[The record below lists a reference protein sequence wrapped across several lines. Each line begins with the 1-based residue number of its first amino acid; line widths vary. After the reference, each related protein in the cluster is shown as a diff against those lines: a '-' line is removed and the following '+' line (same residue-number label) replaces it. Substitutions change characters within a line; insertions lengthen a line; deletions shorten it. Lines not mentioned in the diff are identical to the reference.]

1 MTDPRLLEHARRA
14 RRHYELPSYQAYLR
28 RLGELFAAH
37 LASVVAAAG
46 IPENQSEVEWRIK
59 APESFEQK
67 AALPAE
73 DEATRPQYRDPTDEI
88 TDQLAL
94 RVIAFL
100 PAQVEAAAQALAED
114 DDLLVRE
121 VRHKGSRD
129 RDTRAFGYQSTH
141 VLVDPAPRLGAPDP
155 PKGFQVPRVEIQ
167 LRTQLQHVWAEL
179 EHASRYKGAAGSRVS
194 RKFDRAAAL
203 IEMVDE
209 LLQEIDDAAAGG
221 ARPDLTR
228 QGPTAPT
235 ADARPPER
243 PGSRL
248 TARAMRSFLAEAFPD
263 APPSRGA
270 GSEEW
275 IRRHALESGFD
286 TVEAL
291 REAVRTVDLAGVD
304 RVFRAGVT
312 WERNQVRCLDDALL
326 ALGGA
331 DYVATAER
339 LVADEPEPQRLKRVR
354 VLGWRLKRLRE
365 EGVVD
370 EPPVRFRVGGG

>member
-1 MTDPRLLEHARRA
+1 MTDQSFLEHARQA
-14 RRHYELPSYQAYLR
+14 RRHYELPSYQAFLR
-28 RLGELFAAH
+28 RLGDTMEAH
-37 LASVVAAAG
+37 LRELISAAG

-67 AALPAE
+67 AAAADPDDPEHL
-73 DEATRPQYRDPTDEI
+73 QYRFPVDDVS
-88 TDQLAL
+88 DQLAL

-100 PAQVEAAAQALAED
+100 PAQVEAVEQAIAD
-114 DDLLVRE
+114 DDALLVRE
-121 VRHKGSRD
+121 VRNKGVDHTDS
-129 RDTRAFGYQSTH
+129 RAFGYQSVH
-141 VLVDPAPRLGAPDP
+141 VLVSPAPQLGAPAP
-155 PKGFQVPRVEIQ
+155 PKDYRVPRVEIQ

-221 ARPDLTR
+221 ERKEPALRHGEDRHAAEL
-228 QGPTAPT
+228 
-235 ADARPPER
+235 PPER
-243 PGSRL
+243 PVGSRL
-248 TARAMRSFLAEAFPD
+248 TARAMRSFLAEAFPK

-291 REAVRTVDLAGVD
+291 RDAVRGVD
-304 RVFRAGVT
+304 VDAIDRTFREGVT
-312 WERNQVRCLDDALL
+312 WERNQVRCLDDVLL
-326 ALGGA
+326 AVGGA
-331 DYVATAER
+331 EYIALAER
-339 LVADEPEPQRLKRVR
+339 LVDEDDAAQRQKRPR

-365 EGVVD
+365 AGVVA
-370 EPPVRFRVGGG
+370 

>member
-1 MTDPRLLEHARRA
+1 MTDPRLLEHARQA

-28 RLGELFAAH
+28 RLGATMEAH
-37 LASVVAAAG
+37 LHEVVAAAG
-46 IPENQSEVEWRIK
+46 IPDNQSEVEWRVK
-59 APESFEQK
+59 APESFAQK
-67 AALPAE
+67 AALPAP
-73 DEATRPQYRDPTDEI
+73 DDPSRPQYRYPTDEI

-94 RVIAFL
+94 RIIAFL

-114 DDLLVRE
+114 DALVVRE
-121 VRHKGSRD
+121 VRHKGSHNT
-129 RDTRAFGYQSTH
+129 DTRAFGYQSVH
-141 VLVDPAPRLGAPDP
+141 VLVDPAPALGAPHP
-155 PKGFQVPRVEIQ
+155 PKDFRVPRIEIQ

-228 QGPTAPT
+228 QGPATPSTAEVP
-235 ADARPPER
+235 AER

-291 REAVRTVDLAGVD
+291 RDAVRTVDLAAVD
-304 RVFRAGVT
+304 RTFREGVT

-331 DYVATAER
+331 DYIATAER
-339 LVADEPEPQRLKRVR
+339 LAGDEPEAQRQKRVR
-354 VLGWRLKRLRE
+354 VLGWRLARLRE
-365 EGVVD
+365 SGVA
-370 EPPVRFRVGGG
+370 R

>member
-1 MTDPRLLEHARRA
+1 MTDPTFLEHARQA
-14 RRHYELPSYQAYLR
+14 RRHYELPSYQAFLR
-28 RLGELFAAH
+28 RLGATMEAH
-37 LASVVAAAG
+37 LRELISAAG

-59 APESFEQK
+59 APASFEQK
-67 AALPAE
+67 AAAPDPE
-73 DEATRPQYRDPTDEI
+73 DPERLHYRFPTDDI
-88 TDQLAL
+88 SDQLAL

-100 PAQVEAAAQALAED
+100 PAQVEAVEQAIAD
-114 DDLLVRE
+114 DDALLVRE
-121 VRHKGSRD
+121 VRNKGVDHSD
-129 RDTRAFGYQSTH
+129 SRAFGYQSVH
-141 VLVDPAPRLGAPDP
+141 VLVTPAAPLGAPSP
-155 PKGFQVPRVEIQ
+155 PKDFRVPRVEIQ

-221 ARPDLTR
+221 ARQEPPPRAD
-228 QGPTAPT
+228 GPATTAE
-235 ADARPPER
+235 DPPER
-243 PGSRL
+243 LVGNRL
-248 TARAMRSFLAEAFPD
+248 TARAMRSFLAEVFPE

-291 REAVRTVDLAGVD
+291 RDAVRSVDIAAID
-304 RVFRAGVT
+304 RTFREGVT
-312 WERNQVRCLDDALL
+312 WERNQVRCLDDVLL
-326 ALGGA
+326 AVGGA
-331 DYVATAER
+331 DYIALAER
-339 LVADEPEPQRLKRVR
+339 LVGEEDVAQRQKRPR

-365 EGVVD
+365 AGIVA
-370 EPPVRFRVGGG
+370 

>member
-1 MTDPRLLEHARRA
+1 MTDPSFLEHARQA
-14 RRHYELPSYQAYLR
+14 RRNYELPSYQAFLR
-28 RLGELFAAH
+28 RLGGTMEAH
-37 LASVVAAAG
+37 LRELISAAG

-67 AALPAE
+67 AGSPDPE
-73 DEATRPQYRDPTDEI
+73 DPTRLHYRYPTDDI
-88 TDQLAL
+88 SDQLAL

-100 PAQVEAAAQALAED
+100 PAQVEAVEQAIAD
-114 DDLLVRE
+114 DDALLVRE
-121 VRHKGSRD
+121 VRNKGVDHTDS
-129 RDTRAFGYQSTH
+129 RAFGYQSVH
-141 VLVDPAPRLGAPDP
+141 VLVSPTPRLGAPQP
-155 PKGFQVPRVEIQ
+155 PKDYRVPRVEIQ

-209 LLQEIDDAAAGG
+209 LLQEIDDAAAG
-221 ARPDLTR
+221 ARHESPRRGDVVPAA
-228 QGPTAPT
+228 QE
-235 ADARPPER
+235 PPER
-243 PGSRL
+243 LVGNRL
-248 TARAMRSFLAEAFPD
+248 TARAMRSFLAEVFPD

-291 REAVRTVDLAGVD
+291 RDAVRGVDLEAID
-304 RVFRAGVT
+304 RTFREGVT
-312 WERNQVRCLDDALL
+312 WERNQVRCLDDVLL
-326 ALGGA
+326 AVGGA
-331 DYVATAER
+331 EYVALAER
-339 LVADEPEPQRLKRVR
+339 LVDEEDVAQRQKRPR

-365 EGVVD
+365 AGIVD
-370 EPPVRFRVGGG
+370 